1 MDAKRVVR
9 TVEQIFILFF
19 LSFFHIVL
27 YYMLCSFCFARAVVI
42 VCVRVDWRATVNALF
57 LLPFASANDEHATD
71 ICTLYNR
78 DVVDSRH
85 HQMLSQCAHKM
96 NSRKQRQQ
104 QQQQTKLLCYY

>member
-1 MDAKRVVR
+1 MIVMDAKRVVR

-57 LLPFASANDEHATD
+57 LLSFASANDEHATD
-71 ICTLYNR
+71 ILHAVQQRCCR
-78 DVVDSRH
+78 
-85 HQMLSQCAHKM
+85 LSTPSNAEPM
-96 NSRKQRQQ
+96 RA
-104 QQQQTKLLCYY
+104 